1 MSISKKLLSLLLCA
15 VMLFGV
21 VAIGLSASAEDT
33 PVTEESQAVAV
44 KTYTELSN
52 SYGSNPF
59 AYVALRFYGP
69 DPNDSTKQV
78 MLAPNASL
86 ISGQEYTYRVFLKS
100 NQPVYKTA
108 WLNIAIDNDFFDF
121 TTTNSSSSGVTAA
134 VIGAN
139 STTVPKVKNPY
150 ADADDKAYTEIKQST
165 GYSDADIASWGGLR
179 LVYNSSTTAKTPT
192 SDDPV
197 FEGKVKVKQNLAEGI
212 TGGQA
217 LTDVSFYTNTIGW
230 TEAASGK
237 QTANKYNNN
246 ANTVV
251 PQGKIPTVAADKY
264 DSNLALECD
273 GNYDFVLDAKYEVSY
288 VYEDGTPAAESQLV
302 SGGADVPLP
311 EVANLY
317 AWYYNNAPLASG
329 TKVNGTMQLVAVL
342 NSRIIN
348 ITLSAPEGTVNG
360 QSSATVQQPITE
372 PEVSLSG
379 FSVVFNDG
387 SEFGGWKD
395 AQGEKYTTTYTVS
408 GLDDVELTAIKKG
421 TIDIVVQSVK
431 YDEETQN
438 YVYGYE
444 TIGTYSGESGAI
456 VTMDDYDAMVAY
468 CAEHQADIANLSG
481 IKTLPLAGEDDSR
494 EYKLSYTAYGNTTD
508 NIVTV
513 RPDDAANKDSY
524 FAYNPEANKVNV
536 IKTKFFGTASVKYG
550 AITRLILNTS
560 VVFNIDIYTPE
571 FDGEGNVVESAEGKY
586 GIKWKD
592 PGTATAVYSGI
603 KEGYAGTATNAP
615 VLANNARA
623 IYPAVDVST
632 YTAAIDTNRYQV
644 VFKDGND
651 QTIEQ
656 TNGAPKV
663 LYANTDNSNPN
674 HVSLY
679 IDVEEKPY
687 YVGFYTD
694 RNGGNSSKAA
704 SYTKVYYG
712 DTITLATFDKIT
724 TDVARVISGNELG
737 QFDFA
742 DLFEDGSAAG
752 NAGYKLKRVYL
763 ETDDGDINI
772 TDEGTS
778 ITLDADF
785 IGTYAGGTSPY
796 VYFKTEWEA
805 KDYTVEFYYLDSSS
819 NWTLA
824 GEPQH
829 YTGSQVLTY
838 AMLVDDDLKALIEEN
853 CPDSLA
859 PLAGNISLES
869 EITGEGNTAV
879 ASVNTTQADESE
891 DGVLRIYAAYNTS
904 QRTAFVDY
912 NNGKN
917 KEGEINEDFSGD
929 MRYEVYVKDF
939 GYALMDPSYDV
950 EEQGLDDEPIF
961 DQKIR
966 TTNPPTMPE
975 PATDVDPK
983 GTFDKNNPRP
993 YRNCEFMGFK
1003 TYYVDGVYSAFEDLP
1018 PVEEWK
1024 EGCNDR
1030 NEEGAQH
1037 LYTTAILQMQWKADS
1052 DFLFRVYDDS
1062 NTLMWAIDKKFHKY
1076 YWAPTAELADD
1087 TNAIPATKA
1096 DIVHCRLPEENIVI
1110 LFLPKFPGEDSKE
1123 DSFYFY
1129 HLSIGKS
1136 FLNLNTY
1143 GRLIPMIIDALKSG
1157 DIAALLG

>member
-33 PVTEESQAVAV
+33 PVSEGSQPVAERS
-44 KTYTELSN
+44 YSDLSGE
-52 SYGSNPF
+52 YGSNPF
-59 AYVALRFYGP
+59 VYIALRFYET
-69 DPNDSTKQV
+69 DPETNTETL
-78 MLAPNASL
+78 LAPNASL
-86 ISGQEYTYRVFLKS
+86 VSGQNYIFKVFLKS
-100 NQPVYKTA
+100 NQSVYKNA
-108 WLNIAIDNDFFDF
+108 WINIALDNDFFDF
-121 TTTNSSSSGVTAA
+121 TTTNSGTSGLSASYLGSKGTLAA
-134 VIGAN
+134 A
-139 STTVPKVKNPY
+139 KKAY
-150 ADADDKAYTEIKQST
+150 ADGTAYTEIKQST
-165 GYSDADIASWGGLR
+165 GYTDADITSWGGLKI
-179 LVYNSSTTAKTPT
+179 VYNSSNTAKTPT

-197 FEGKVKVKQNLAEGI
+197 FVGKATVKTDLAEGV

-217 LTDVSFYTNTIGW
+217 LTDASFYTNIIGW
-230 TEAASGK
+230 TDSGVK
-237 QTANKYNNN
+237 KYNNN
-246 ANTVV
+246 TTGV
-251 PQGKIPTVAADKY
+251 PQGKIPTSANDKFATT
-264 DSNLALECD
+264 SFICD
-273 GNYDFVLDAKYEVSY
+273 GKYNFVLDAKYEVSY
-288 VYEDGTPAAESQLV
+288 TYEDGTTAAPSQQV
-302 SGGADVPLP
+302 AGGDPVPLP
-311 EVANLY
+311 EVENLY
-317 AWYYNNAPLASG
+317 AWYYNNAPLESG
-329 TKVNGTMQLVAVL
+329 TTVNGAMTLVAVL
-342 NSRIIN
+342 KSRKIN

-360 QSSATVQQPITE
+360 QSEVIIQQSITE

-379 FSVVFNDG
+379 YSAVFNDG

-408 GLDDVELTAIKKG
+408 GLDDVTLTAFKKG
-421 TIDIVVQSVK
+421 SMDIVVQSVN
-431 YDEETQN
+431 YDEDSQN

-444 TIGTYSGESGAI
+444 TITTITGEVGTPVSLEE
-456 VTMDDYDAMVAY
+456 YDELVEY

-481 IKTLPLAGEDDSR
+481 IKTLPLAGEDDTR

-508 NIVTV
+508 NIVTT

-524 FAYNPEANKVNV
+524 FAYENGSNV
-536 IKTKFFGTASVKYG
+536 TLIKTKFFSKTGSVKFG
-550 AITRLILNTS
+550 TISRLILNTA

-615 VLANNARA
+615 VLANNAHA

-694 RNGGNSSKAA
+694 RNGGTSSKAA

-712 DTITLATFDKIT
+712 DTITLETFDKIT

-742 DLFEDGSAAG
+742 DLFEDGTAAG
-752 NAGYKLKRVYL
+752 NPGYKLKRVYL

-1037 LYTTAILQMQWKADS
+1037 LYTTSILQMQWKADS

>member
-44 KTYTELSN
+44 KTYAELSGT
-52 SYGSNPF
+52 YGSNPF

-69 DPNDSTKQV
+69 DPNDSTKEV

-86 ISGQEYTYRVFLKS
+86 ISNQEYTYRVFLKS

-108 WLNIAIDNDFFDF
+108 WLNIAIDNDFFEF
-121 TTTNSSSSGVTAA
+121 TNTNTGSSGVAA
-134 VIGAN
+134 VIIGTNATGVN
-139 STTVPKVKNPY
+139 PKKPY
-150 ADADDKAYTEIKQST
+150 ADTGVAYTEIKNST
-165 GYSDADIASWGGLR
+165 GYSDKDIASWGGIR
-179 LVYNSSTTAKTPT
+179 INYNTSTTAKTPT
-192 SDDPV
+192 SDEPV
-197 FEGKVKVKQNLAEGI
+197 FEGKVKVKQTLAEGI

-217 LTDVSFYTNTIGW
+217 LTDVSFYTNAIGW
-230 TEAASGK
+230 TEAATGK

-246 ANTVV
+246 TAIV
-251 PQGKIPTVAADKY
+251 PQGKIPTAAADKF
-264 DSNLALECD
+264 DSNLTLECD

-288 VYEDGTPAAESQLV
+288 KFENGDTAAESQLV

-311 EVANLY
+311 EVADLY
-317 AWYYNNAPLASG
+317 AWYYNGAPLESG
-329 TKVNGTMQLVAVL
+329 AKVNGTMQLVAVL
-342 NSRIIN
+342 NSRKIN
-348 ITLSAPEGTVNG
+348 IKLSAPEGTVNG
-360 QSSATVQQPITE
+360 QSEVTIEQPITE

-379 FSVVFNDG
+379 YSVVFNDG

-408 GLDDVELTAIKKG
+408 GLDDVELTAFKKG
-421 TIDIVVQSVK
+421 SMDIVVQSVN
-431 YDEETQN
+431 YDEDSQN

-444 TIGTYSGESGAI
+444 TITTITGEVGTPVSLEE
-456 VTMDDYDAMVAY
+456 YDELVAY

-481 IKTLPLAGEDDSR
+481 IKTLPLVDKDDSR
-494 EYKLSYTAYGNTTD
+494 EYKLSYTGYGNTTD
-508 NIVTV
+508 DIVTV
-513 RPDDAANKDSY
+513 RPDDASSKDSY
-524 FAYNPEANKVNV
+524 FAYENGSTVTA
-536 IKTKFFGTASVKYG
+536 IKTRFFSKTGSVKFGTIS
-550 AITRLILNTS
+550 RLILNTA
-560 VVFNIDIYTPE
+560 VVFNFDIYTPE

-656 TNGAPKV
+656 ANGAPKV

-694 RNGGNSSKAA
+694 RNGGNSSKVTSFAKI
-704 SYTKVYYG
+704 YFG
-712 DTITLATFDKIT
+712 DEITLDSFKLLTPFEDRAID
-724 TDVARVISGNELG
+724 GNTNG
-737 QFDFA
+737 QFALA
-742 DLFEDGSAAG
+742 DLFEDGTAAG
-752 NAGYKLKRVYL
+752 NPGYKLKRIYL
-763 ETDDGDINI
+763 VTDEGEINI
-772 TDEGTS
+772 TDENAS
-778 ITLDADF
+778 ITLDSAF
-785 IGTYAGGTSPY
+785 INEYIKTAKAA
-796 VYFKTEWEA
+796 YFQSEWEA

-824 GEPQH
+824 KETH
-829 YTGSQVLTY
+829 FTGSQVLTY
-838 AMLVDDDLKALIEEN
+838 AMLVDDELRALIEEN

-859 PLAGNISLES
+859 PLSGNISLES
-869 EITGEGNTAV
+869 EITGEGNKEV
-879 ASVNTTQADESE
+879 PSVNTYQADESE
-891 DGVLRIYAAYNTS
+891 DGILRIYAAYNTS

-917 KEGEINEDFSGD
+917 KEGEINEDITGD
-929 MRYEVYVKDF
+929 KRYEVYVKDY

-950 EEQGLDDEPIF
+950 EEQGLENEPKF

-966 TTNPPTMPE
+966 LTNPPTMPN
-975 PATDVDPK
+975 PPTKDVDPK
-983 GTFDKNNPRP
+983 GDFDKDNNPRP

-1037 LYTTAILQMQWKADS
+1037 LYTTSILQMQWKADT

-1076 YWAPTAELADD
+1076 YWAPTAEKADD

-1096 DIVHCRLPEENIVI
+1096 DIVHCRLPEENVVI

-1129 HLSIGKS
+1129 HLSIAKS

-1143 GRLIPMIIDALKSG
+1143 GKLIPMIIDALKSG